1 MFKWLWRMEMT
12 TPLLSIQQALLL
24 KTENEVF
31 DQIDLRRKLISEMV
45 GALYPS
51 ILENEI
57 GKLYKRISWI
67 RSPVGDF
74 QI

>member
-1 MFKWLWRMEMT
+1 MT
-12 TPLLSIQQALLL
+12 APLLSIEQALLL
-24 KTENEVF
+24 KTENEIF

-45 GALYPS
+45 GRLYPN
-51 ILENEI
+51 ILEGEI
-57 GKLYKRISWI
+57 DKLYKRLRWI